1 MKFVKVKNHIFN
13 IDNIFDI
20 VYLTDVDEH
29 FNNIGFRYFVIPIRG
44 NGVEIKQDEYNEL
57 LQIISK
63 INYSETEA

>member
-29 FNNIGFRYFVIPIRG
+29 FNNIGFRYF
-44 NGVEIKQDEYNEL
+44 
-57 LQIISK
+57 
-63 INYSETEA
+63 